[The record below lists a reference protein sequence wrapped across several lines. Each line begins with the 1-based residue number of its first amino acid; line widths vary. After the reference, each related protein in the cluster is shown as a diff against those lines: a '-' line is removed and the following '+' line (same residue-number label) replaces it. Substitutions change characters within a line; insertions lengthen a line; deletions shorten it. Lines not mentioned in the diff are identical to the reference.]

1 MTPERMYFG
10 VEFCQHL
17 LPDSNDIIAAVQQC
31 HVHGLSFT
39 LLTPYVTDPYLEEV
53 DSLVET
59 MLEQNPADPEVVVND
74 WGVLRRLKR
83 RYADRIKI
91 ILGRGL
97 NRMMRDPRLPDL
109 GPEHLGGD
117 EQPEVW
123 QEGSFSSSEFRGM
136 LSEQGVERVDIDYP
150 LQGLRAL
157 RDGPLRFTLHL
168 PFGMI
173 ATGRNCMV
181 NSYGKP
187 PSVRFMVPLAC
198 DAPCRRFTLRLR
210 APWSR
215 RELGNT
221 ALPLLNQQSSFRSGH
236 PPSRRVDVL
245 PAGST
250 DPAPRFLQKGN
261 SHFYELNEEQV
272 EAALQW
278 AEGQPALDRIVV
290 EPDLPM

>member
-1 MTPERMYFG
+1 MYFG

-17 LPDSNDIIAAVQQC
+17 LPDSDDIVAAVEQC
-31 HVHGLSFT
+31 HSRKLGFT
-39 LLTPYVTDPYLEEV
+39 LLTPYVTDAYLEEV
-53 DSLVET
+53 DSLVKT
-59 MLEQNPADPEVVVND
+59 MLKQNAPDPEVVVND
-74 WGVLRRLKR
+74 WGVLRRLR
-83 RYADRIKI
+83 RSYGGRIKV

-123 QEGSFSSSEFRGM
+123 QEGSFSNTEFRGM
-136 LSEQGVERVDIDYP
+136 LSEQGVDRVELDYP
-150 LQGLRAL
+150 LQGLTDL
-157 RDGPLRFTLHL
+157 RGGPLRFTLHL

-181 NSYGKP
+181 SSYGKP
-187 PSVRFMVPLAC
+187 ASVRFMVPLAC

-210 APWSR
+210 APWSK

-236 PPSRRVDVL
+236 PPSRRVDEL
-245 PAGST
+245 PDDST

-261 SHFYELNEEQV
+261 THFYELDDQQIA
-272 EAALQW
+272 AALLW
-278 AEGQPALDRIVV
+278 ANRQPALDRIVV
-290 EPDLPM
+290 EPVLPM